1 MKSPHVFHF
10 LSTKPQEVTLGGTRT
25 YANKTNFHALKGM
38 AIYRLLLRP
47 KGVREPHW
55 HPNANEL
62 AYCLKGNAM
71 VTIFGNESR
80 QGSFTI
86 SKGEMF
92 YVPSGYLHHIEN
104 IGKEN
109 FELILAFSDEEPEDF
124 GLSAS
129 VGSMTDNVL
138 GNTWGIKAKLL
149 SNLKRSPKKILIGKK
164 KNFNTVPDYSHFPST
179 YKLNLEESSPLLQ
192 NKGGSARVARKN
204 TWSVLENLSMYS
216 LRITDKGMREPH
228 WHPITAEMGYVNKGK
243 ARMTL
248 LSPNGDVGTYELKKG
263 DVYFIPKAYPHH
275 IENIDKRD
283 LHFLVFFD
291 QNTPGDIGFSAGV
304 RAYSNDVLGATFNK
318 VPGFFKKLP
327 DYHEDLLIVSRIN
340 PID

>member
-1 MKSPHVFHF
+1 MNSPHVFHL
-10 LSTKPQEVTLGGTRT
+10 LSTKPQDVTVGGTRT

-80 QGSFTI
+80 QDSFTI

-104 IGKEN
+104 IDKED
-109 FELILAFSDEEPEDF
+109 FELILAFSDDEPEDF

-129 VGSMTDNVL
+129 VGSMTNNVL
-138 GNTWGIKAKLL
+138 GNTWGIKAKRL

-164 KNFNTVPDYSHFPST
+164 KNFNTVPEYSHFPCA
-179 YKLNLEESSPLLQ
+179 YKLNLEGSNPLLQ
-192 NKGGSARVARKN
+192 NKGGSARVARKS
-204 TWSVLENLSMYS
+204 TWSLLQNLSMYS

-228 WHPITAEMGYVNKGK
+228 WHPITAEMGFVNKGK
-243 ARMTL
+243 ARMTV
-248 LSPNGDVGTYELKKG
+248 LSPDGDVDTYELKRG

-275 IENIDKRD
+275 IENIGKAD

-291 QNTPGDIGFSAGV
+291 QNTPGDIGFSAGI
-304 RAYSNDVLGATFNK
+304 RAYPNEVLGATFNID
-318 VPGFFKKLP
+318 PGYFEALP
-327 DYHEDLLIVSRIN
+327 EYHEDLLIVSRIN
-340 PID
+340 PRD

>member
-1 MKSPHVFHF
+1 MNSPHVFHL
-10 LSTKPQEVTLGGTRT
+10 LSTKPQDVTVGGTRT
-25 YANKTNFHALKGM
+25 YANKKNFHALKGM

-80 QGSFTI
+80 QDSFTI

-104 IGKEN
+104 IDKED
-109 FELILAFSDEEPEDF
+109 FELILAFSDDEPEDF

-129 VGSMTDNVL
+129 VGSMTNNVL
-138 GNTWGIKAKLL
+138 GNTWGIKAKRL
-149 SNLKRSPKKILIGKK
+149 SKLKRSSKKILIGKK
-164 KNFNTVPDYSHFPST
+164 KNFNTVPEYSHFPCA
-179 YKLNLEESSPLLQ
+179 YKLNLEGSNPLLQ
-192 NKGGSARVARKN
+192 NKGGSAKVARKS
-204 TWSVLENLSMYS
+204 TWSLLQNLSMYS

-228 WHPITAEMGYVNKGK
+228 WHPITAEMGFVNKGK
-243 ARMTL
+243 ARMTV
-248 LSPNGDVGTYELKKG
+248 LSPDGDVDTYELKRG

-275 IENIDKRD
+275 IENIGKAD

-291 QNTPGDIGFSAGV
+291 QNTPGDIGFSAGI
-304 RAYSNDVLGATFNK
+304 RAYPNEVLGATFNID
-318 VPGFFKKLP
+318 PGYFEALP
-327 DYHEDLLIVSRIN
+327 EYHEDLLIVSRIN
-340 PID
+340 PRD

>member
-1 MKSPHVFHF
+1 MNSPHVFHL
-10 LSTKPQEVTLGGTRT
+10 LSTKPQDVTVGGTRT

-80 QGSFTI
+80 QDSFTI

-104 IGKEN
+104 IDKED
-109 FELILAFSDEEPEDF
+109 FELILAFSDDEPEDF

-129 VGSMTDNVL
+129 VGSMTNNVL
-138 GNTWGIKAKLL
+138 GNTWGIKAKRL
-149 SNLKRSPKKILIGKK
+149 SKLKRSPKKILIGKK
-164 KNFNTVPDYSHFPST
+164 KNFNTVPEYSHFPCA
-179 YKLNLEESSPLLQ
+179 YKLNLEGSNPLLQ
-192 NKGGSARVARKN
+192 NKSGSAKVARKS
-204 TWSVLENLSMYS
+204 TWSLLQNLSMYS

-228 WHPITAEMGYVNKGK
+228 WHPITAEMGFVNKGK
-243 ARMTL
+243 ARMTV
-248 LSPNGDVGTYELKKG
+248 LSPDGDVDTYELKRG

-275 IENIDKRD
+275 IENIGKAD

-291 QNTPGDIGFSAGV
+291 QNTPGDIGFSAGI
-304 RAYSNDVLGATFNK
+304 RAYPNEVLGATFNID
-318 VPGFFKKLP
+318 PGYFEALP
-327 DYHEDLLIVSRIN
+327 EYHEDLLIVSRIN
-340 PID
+340 PRD

>member
-1 MKSPHVFHF
+1 
-10 LSTKPQEVTLGGTRT
+10 
-25 YANKTNFHALKGM
+25 
-38 AIYRLLLRP
+38 
-47 KGVREPHW
+47 
-55 HPNANEL
+55 
-62 AYCLKGNAM
+62 
-71 VTIFGNESR
+71 
-80 QGSFTI
+80 
-86 SKGEMF
+86 
-92 YVPSGYLHHIEN
+92 
-104 IGKEN
+104 
-109 FELILAFSDEEPEDF
+109 
-124 GLSAS
+124 
-129 VGSMTDNVL
+129 MTDNVL

-149 SNLKRSPKKILIGKK
+149 SNLKRPPKKILIGKK

-179 YKLNLEESSPLLQ
+179 YKLNLEESNPLLQ

-243 ARMTL
+243 ARMTV
-248 LSPNGDVGTYELKKG
+248 LSPDGDVDTYELKKG

-275 IENIDKRD
+275 IENIDKGD